1 MKLAYVNADAGIPL
15 FSGKGAAVHVR
26 DFAQAAH
33 RVGHHVRVFTSV
45 VGEAQAHWSLPFDR
59 IPERL
64 GPADDSA
71 EARGLGRNLG
81 LSATLA
87 RRHQQR
93 AFDLIYERYSLWSHS
108 ALGFARRRAL
118 PYVLEVNS
126 PLVVEQS
133 TYRQLT
139 RRETARRIERYLFAA
154 ASRVVAV
161 SAEVAAYVCDNGG
174 DSSRVLVALNGVD
187 LSLYQD
193 MPPIGAPDQRFT
205 VGFLGSLKAWH
216 GLEVLLDA
224 LARLVAVDRRY
235 HLRVIGDGPERAPLL
250 AGIDRRG
257 LGQHVT
263 LVGQVAREQVP
274 EHLRDLDVTV
284 APYPRLD
291 GFYFSPLKIF
301 EYMAAGRPI
310 VASRIGQIE
319 SVLCDGETALL
330 VEPGNAAA
338 LAASIASLRGQPALA
353 ARLGAAARARAFS
366 RHGWEHTVSTALD
379 GVVGVPA

>member
-1 MKLAYVNADAGIPL
+1 MNMAYVNADAGIPL

-26 DFAQAAH
+26 DFAQAA
-33 RVGHHVRVFTSV
+33 RQVGHHVRVFTSV
-45 VGEAQAHWSLPFDR
+45 VGETRSQWSLPFER
-59 IPERL
+59 IPERH
-64 GPADDSA
+64 GTAEASS

-81 LSATLA
+81 LRAALA

-93 AFDLIYERYSLWSHS
+93 PFDLIYERYSLWSHT

-133 TYRQLT
+133 TYRQLAK
-139 RRETARRIERYLFAA
+139 RETARRIERYLFSA

-174 DSSRVLVALNGVD
+174 DSSRVLVAVNGVD
-187 LSLYQD
+187 LSLYRD
-193 MPPIGAPDQRFT
+193 VPPTGAPDERFT

-216 GLEVLLDA
+216 GLDVLLDA
-224 LARLVAVDRRY
+224 LARLVATDGRY
-235 HLRVIGDGPERAPLL
+235 HLRVIGDGPERAALL

-274 EHLRDLDVTV
+274 EHLRDVDVTV

-319 SVLCDGETALL
+319 SVLRDGETALL
-330 VEPGNAAA
+330 VEPGNASA
-338 LAASIASLRGQPALA
+338 LAAAIESLRAQPPLA
-353 ARLGAAARARAFS
+353 ARLAAAARARAFT
-366 RHGWEHTVSTALD
+366 RHGWEHTVSTAID